1 MFYYKKLV
9 DAKKKENEQIE
20 QSKKKSNSKV
30 RVRK

>member
-9 DAKKKENEQIE
+9 DTKKKENEQIE